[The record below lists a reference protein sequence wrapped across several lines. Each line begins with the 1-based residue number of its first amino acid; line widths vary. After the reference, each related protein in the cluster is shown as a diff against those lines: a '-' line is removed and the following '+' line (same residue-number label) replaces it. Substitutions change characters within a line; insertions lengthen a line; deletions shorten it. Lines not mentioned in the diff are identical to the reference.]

1 MILAFWK
8 SSRMT
13 PEEMSFLFYD
23 RFARESLSASMRNN
37 YCDAVNNKEVWAN
50 YWLVKEGPVLENGS
64 TQP

>member
-1 MILAFWK
+1 
-8 SSRMT
+8 MT